1 MKTKTDVMMNLAKRS
16 ITIAIAI
23 ALCMTVCAG
32 TAFAYFTSN
41 AKASG
46 GHTIALEYS
55 SNTNETIVDGNKQI
69 SMQNTGSADI
79 MVRIQLFFGTG
90 VNNNIAV
97 ETPGADG
104 WSKTGTTGSEV
115 WTYSKVLAAGE
126 STSILPVN
134 VSAAEDVDLSNFDVV
149 VIGQTSPVHYDE
161 AGVPVPYL
169 WTSADPNTQE

>member
-1 MKTKTDVMMNLAKRS
+1 METKTDVMMNLAKRS

-104 WSKTGTTGSEV
+104 WSKTGITGSEV

-149 VIGQTSPVHYDE
+149 VIGQTSPVYYDE